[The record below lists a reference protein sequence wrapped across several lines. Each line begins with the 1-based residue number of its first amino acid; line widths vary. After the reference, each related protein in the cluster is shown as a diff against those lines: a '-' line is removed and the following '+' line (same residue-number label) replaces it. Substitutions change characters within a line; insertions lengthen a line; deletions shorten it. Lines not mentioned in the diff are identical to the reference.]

1 MDEVKECTRKLLE
14 AIRESDVCRSYTEAR
29 EKLDESPEL
38 RKTINEFRK
47 RCYEIQNKEKSDQIS
62 QHLEQLEK
70 DFYQVRRN
78 EVMNH
83 YLETE
88 LAMCRL
94 LKLVN
99 ETLIQAADFDIDDF
113 ADTIQW

>member
-1 MDEVKECTRKLLE
+1 M
-14 AIRESDVCRSYTEAR
+14 
-29 EKLDESPEL
+29 
-38 RKTINEFRK
+38 
-47 RCYEIQNKEKSDQIS
+47 Q
-62 QHLEQLEK
+62 
-70 DFYQVRRN
+70 
-78 EVMNH
+78 VMNH

-94 LKLVN
+94 LQLVN

>member
-14 AIRESDVCRSYTEAR
+14 A
-29 EKLDESPEL
+29 
-38 RKTINEFRK
+38 INEFRK

-94 LKLVN
+94 LQLVN